1 MADALAAA
9 AERLRARAQEQLA
22 GTRAALPTAAPH
34 KHSMSLITR
43 WRLARRRRRER

>member
-22 GTRAALPTAAPH
+22 ESRTPVARTAPH